1 MKISAAFPSKY
12 LKASDLQDRNVSVIM
27 SHVELEDVGDVERKP
42 VLHFE
47 GKNKGLVLNKTNSR
61 VIAGAYSDDTD
72 AWAGKP
78 LVLFPAMVDF
88 RGDSVEAIRVK
99 GRRPVRL
106 RRSRLYGKKR
116 KIRRPIS
123 MTKSRSDPRNR
134 GDRGDAQSA
143 GTGYSEGRI
152 CASGRPAGAWRLRI
166 SSREWRLALARRG
179 LDHEGPRRPRRGPGH
194 HRRQGRPR
202 LWVGAQGAGRPRKV
216 APSRH
221 RATLL
226 QPAGRGPIDTLC
238 RPDGVP
244 AVVGASML
252 GPGHPNRSKNTR
264 PS

>member
-99 GRRPVRL
+99 VPPARQASPKPPL
-106 RRSRLYGKKR
+106 RQE
-116 KIRRPIS
+116 
-123 MTKSRSDPRNR
+123 TEN
-134 GDRGDAQSA
+134 
-143 GTGYSEGRI
+143 
-152 CASGRPAGAWRLRI
+152 PAAY
-166 SSREWRLALARRG
+166 
-179 LDHEGPRRPRRGPGH
+179 LDDEIPF
-194 HRRQGRPR
+194 
-202 LWVGAQGAGRPRKV
+202 
-216 APSRH
+216 
-221 RATLL
+221 
-226 QPAGRGPIDTLC
+226 
-238 RPDGVP
+238 
-244 AVVGASML
+244 
-252 GPGHPNRSKNTR
+252 
-264 PS
+264 